1 MRDGFQL
8 IAKLPYPITQ
18 TKRLAVASEVATMDL
33 VRGLGVPVPQIYG
46 YSADVDNLVG
56 VEYVL
61 MEKVR
66 GKSLGEV
73 LFTLSQEHR
82 IKVLSGNA
90 KLEADLFS
98 LDLPANGSVYFEQD
112 LPSGM
117 GRVACQGGSVGKRL
131 CIGPD
136 ASLKFW
142 FELRSALDI
151 ERGPCDARN
160 WK

>member
-1 MRDGFQL
+1 M
-8 IAKLPYPITQ
+8 TQ

-151 ERGPCDARN
+151 ERGPCESHTHS